1 MERIDALDFKFNSYL
16 TVGRDQALQAARE
29 AEEAIRRGSCLGPMH
44 GIPVAVKDQFWTR
57 GIRSTGGSRILADFV
72 PDDDSTVV
80 GNLKKVEH
88 PLAQFVRSYPP
99 QVPGE
104 SGGVFNLHP
113 VPVVSPLPRPGLR
126 AHRP

>member
-57 GIRSTGGSRILADFV
+57 GIRPNVS
-72 PDDDSTVV
+72 
-80 GNLKKVEH
+80 KVWAQ
-88 PLAQFVRSYPP
+88 PL
-99 QVPGE
+99 
-104 SGGVFNLHP
+104 
-113 VPVVSPLPRPGLR
+113 LPRADSARLWYLLALR
-126 AHRP
+126 DATPTSVVRK

>member
-57 GIRSTGGSRILADFV
+57 GTRPYDVFPSPKQLEDTPGYGQLLEQS
-72 PDDDSTVV
+72 V
-80 GNLKKVEH
+80 G
-88 PLAQFVRSYPP
+88 
-99 QVPGE
+99 
-104 SGGVFNLHP
+104 
-113 VPVVSPLPRPGLR
+113 
-126 AHRP
+126 